1 MVNYYQ
7 YWKEGIKMVD
17 FGEQIRALRLNAGL
31 TQQQLANKLGITKS
45 TVSYYEQAVRFPSTD
60 VIISLAE
67 VFHITTDQLLGLE
80 PKSQALDVTDL
91 SEEDIEFLQNAVKL
105 LRRKNNE
112 REAARRK
119 AEGRRLEDRE

>member
-1 MVNYYQ
+1 
-7 YWKEGIKMVD
+7 MVD